1 MEKLNT
7 FLENRKVEIKM
18 VDKYRSGFKKD
29 HDGSTLYTG
38 CKIMFQCPTN
48 QYDRLIPILTEEEQ
62 RFFEEKMGLE
72 KNSMS
77 FNNRTSPNNFWKT
90 FRVALDK
97 KGRVL
102 DLNDPEDNIT
112 WRVLKA
118 SNVVA
123 NTQDEIN
130 VLQHSFYMVTD
141 TEKDEVSMKLANRY
155 EEASKLFASISK
167 SDNKMINV
175 LRVLGKQI
183 QADAPT
189 KWLKSEIVKIIE
201 QKAKTPGTL
210 TTEDFIRVASDPN
223 IDTRI
228 FILDAMEIGE
238 VYSEGATYKL
248 RSGDVIGY
256 DFEQT
261 LTYFNNPKNQQIK
274 LLIADRIKNSK

>member
-1 MEKLNT
+1 MEKIST
-7 FLENRKVEIKM
+7 FLEPRKVEVKM

-29 HDGSTLYTG
+29 HDGSSMYTG
-38 CKIMFQCPTN
+38 CKIMYQCPTN

-62 RFFEEKMGLE
+62 RFFEDRMGLE
-72 KNSMS
+72 RNSMS
-77 FNNRTSPNNFWKT
+77 FNNRLAKNNFWRD

-102 DLNDPEDNIT
+102 DLNDAEDNIA

-118 SNVVA
+118 SNTVA
-123 NTQDEIN
+123 NSQDEIN

-141 TEKDEVSMKLANRY
+141 SEKDEVNMKMANKY

-175 LRVLGKQI
+175 LRVLGKQVP
-183 QADAPT
+183 AESPT
-189 KWLKSEIVKIIE
+189 KWLKAELVKVIE
-201 QKAKTPGTL
+201 QKAKTPGTI
-210 TTEDFIRVASDPN
+210 TTDDFIRVAGDPN

-228 FILDAMEIGE
+228 FILDAMETGE

-261 LTYFNNPKNQQIK
+261 MTYFNNPKNQQIK
-274 LLIADRIKNSK
+274 LLIMDRIKNSK